1 MYKDIRKRV
10 FLTILVLLST
20 FSLCTACGND
30 GEMPIPTIPKSGV
43 MEFEDF
49 TVERSV
55 RANLGKSW
63 DEDITY
69 EEVATIKNLTIS
81 SAYDPSFIQKNAC
94 AVPSGFFLSAGI
106 EYPSGKLSF
115 F

>member
-1 MYKDIRKRV
+1 MNKKYKKKLC
-10 FLTILVLLST
+10 LTILLLVST
-20 FSLCTACGND
+20 FSLFTACGND
-30 GEMPIPTIPKSGV
+30 GEMPIPTIQKSGV

-55 RANLGKSW
+55 RANLGKRW

-81 SAYDPSFIQKNAC
+81 SAYDPSFIQKNAR
-94 AVPSGFFLSAGI
+94 I
-106 EYPSGKLSF
+106 KIKLLALILYI
-115 F
+115 